1 MREEAKLAQFA
12 GLFESSYI
20 AGAMLSE
27 LTHTDLTDTLQAC
40 RHVASAPPSQALVLG
55 SWVKSRGTR

>member
-27 LTHTDLTDTLQAC
+27 LTHTDLTDTLQA
-40 RHVASAPPSQALVLG
+40 RHVASAPRSRTLVLG
-55 SWVKSRGTR
+55 SWVKPRGTR